1 MSLTSG
7 GPDHRVDVSL
17 RDDGPGVSL
26 VPWPHLYDVLMPL
39 PTQPDPACLP
49 FVGHHARLTP
59 LYAND
64 FAAPFTQG
72 RSQGPRGEGSHTADA
87 DSMVPF
93 HYRVVVESGRDG
105 QRTVRFPTM
114 REQPG
119 GGNFY
124 SWFAAYV
131 ACRHGLAEGDRLYAW
146 TVHLPQ
152 TLRLHERCAY
162 YENRHVFALGVED
175 MENHLGL
182 RFEHEHS
189 LVWVRGLNEREELLG
204 HVTLRRGLVPG
215 EALRFSAAVRWG
227 SDAVAVSID
236 GGDGPLAVGI
246 APTISLSR
254 TSVAVLSSSGNTVP
268 DNHDASEFCRLSQVR
283 VHAVESGRDGPAI
296 LDDALL
302 LPPGLRW
309 R

>member
-1 MSLTSG
+1 
-7 GPDHRVDVSL
+7 
-17 RDDGPGVSL
+17 
-26 VPWPHLYDVLMPL
+26 MPL
-39 PTQPDPACLP
+39 PIQHDPAGLP

-64 FAAPFTQG
+64 FALPSPQG
-72 RSQGPRGEGSHTADA
+72 RSHGPRGEGSHTADA

-93 HYRVVVESGRDG
+93 HYRVVVERGRDG
-105 QRTVRFPTM
+105 LRTARFPTM

-124 SWFAAYV
+124 SWFATYV

-175 MENHLGL
+175 TENHLGL
-182 RFEHEHS
+182 RFENERA
-189 LVWVRGLNEREELLG
+189 LAWVRGLDTQEERLG
-204 HVTLRRGLVPG
+204 HVTLRRELVPG

-227 SDAVAVSID
+227 SDAVAVSVD
-236 GGDGPLAVGI
+236 GADGPLAVGI

-254 TSVAVLSSSGNTVP
+254 TSVAVLSSSGNTVSTN
-268 DNHDASEFCRLSQVR
+268 DDASEFCRLSQVR
-283 VHAVESGRDGPAI
+283 VHAVEAGRDGPAI

-302 LPPGLRW
+302 LPSGVRS